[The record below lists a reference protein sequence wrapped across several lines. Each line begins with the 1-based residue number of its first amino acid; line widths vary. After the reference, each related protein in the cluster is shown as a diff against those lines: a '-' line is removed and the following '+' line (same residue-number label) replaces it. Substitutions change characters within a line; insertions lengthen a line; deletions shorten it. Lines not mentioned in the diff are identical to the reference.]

1 MAGGLKCAGLH
12 LRGVTDGTN
21 RRWTHLHG
29 LIAGSLFVLA
39 AFLVWTVPAA
49 VARILRGEIS
59 AATLAWPTLWTLL
72 FGGGLR
78 EAKLWNAQRTAQ
90 AI

>member
-1 MAGGLKCAGLH
+1 M
-12 LRGVTDGTN
+12 TETS
-21 RRWTHLHG
+21 RRRRTHLHG
-29 LIAGSLFVLA
+29 LAAGSLFVLA

-49 VARILRGEIS
+49 VARILRGEVS
-59 AATLAWPTLWTLL
+59 AATLAYPTLWTLL

-78 EAKLWNAQRTAQ
+78 EAKLWHSQRTAQ